1 MAANEDRLLN
11 DLLTRILTD
20 VSNVCAPTSRGAAA
34 ARSASLS

>member
-20 VSNVCAPTSRGAAA
+20 VSNVCPPTSRRTS
-34 ARSASLS
+34 RSASLS